1 MIIKITVKDNDFT
14 QILERFATELFDR
27 LYFGFE
33 PKSDNI
39 DEIVASYR
47 AEKELQRLLNS
58 NIKEKLSQDEKAVI
72 KANVVTEWW
81 KFVETLN
88 KEEHTKEYL
97 RKNFLVSISER
108 FTERWE
114 NGESVYFFT
123 MSQKWISQ

>member
-1 MIIKITVKDNDFT
+1 MIIKITVRDNDFT
-14 QILERFATELFDR
+14 QILERFATKLFDR
-27 LYFGFE
+27 LYFGSE

-39 DEIVASYR
+39 DEEIASYR
-47 AEKELQRLLNS
+47 AKEELRRLLNP
-58 NIKEKLSQDEKAVI
+58 NITEKLSQDEKAVI
-72 KANVVTEWW
+72 RAAVGTEWW
-81 KFVETLN
+81 KFVETLS